1 MPPIKLVIS
10 RYNENLDWANQF
22 SNVLIYNK
30 GNNVTISHNII
41 TLPNVGREGHT
52 IFHHIYENYDC
63 LDEYTAFLQGN
74 PFDHSPN
81 LISNLTK
88 YISSECIPDFQYLS
102 ENYYD
107 TYVFDCPH
115 HSCLPM
121 RIVYN
126 KVFGCNMLENKKM
139 SFASGAQF
147 IVSKRRILQ
156 RPREFYKNIIEILEY
171 SVKPVEGWVI
181 ERLQNE
187 IFKPF
192 GGETAESDGA
202 FSLKN
207 RDEVGD
213 LNQRRIKSAP
223 AYLTSSGS
231 MTDKEMNAAPEGRFQ
246 IFSGLNVKMCN
257 IEELRK
263 GEPDTEIPI
272 IIVCYNNYKYVKNT
286 IDQLIRLNPGY
297 KKSIIIMNNSSDDI
311 ETIEYLNSL
320 DIRIKTL
327 PNKGPWVTPIDNA
340 DFYNELPDK
349 FIISD
354 PDLEFHPNLP
364 TDFVNKM
371 SELSDKYKTSKI
383 GFSINMSDSDKMY
396 PGEYI
401 RSVIEWESKFWQNR
415 ISDDNYELYSADI
428 DTTFSLI
435 NKKYWLNSSIRI
447 AGNFTCRHLP
457 FYINNGVMSLK
468 EEYDYYLRSK
478 YSSLG
483 KVFLS
488 YFNDN
493 YKMNGNGDI
502 QKNNN
507 NTILSFLD

>member
-1 MPPIKLVIS
+1 MPAIKLVIS

-41 TLPNVGREGHT
+41 TLPNIGREGHT

-88 YISSECIPDFQYLS
+88 YISSDFIPDFQYLS

-147 IVSKRRILQ
+147 IVSKRRILK

-171 SVKPVEGWVI
+171 SVKPVEGWAI

-187 IFKPF
+187 IFNSEK
-192 GGETAESDGA
+192 
-202 FSLKN
+202 
-207 RDEVGD
+207 
-213 LNQRRIKSAP
+213 
-223 AYLTSSGS
+223 
-231 MTDKEMNAAPEGRFQ
+231 
-246 IFSGLNVKMCN
+246 
-257 IEELRK
+257 LRK
-263 GEPDTEIPI
+263 GEPETEIPI
-272 IIVCYNNYKYVKNT
+272 VIVCYNNYKYVKNT
-286 IDQLIRLNPGY
+286 IDQLIRLNPDY
-297 KKSIIIMNNSSDDI
+297 KKSIIVMNNSSDDK
-311 ETIEYLNSL
+311 ETMEYLNSL
-320 DIRIKTL
+320 DVRIKTL
-327 PNKGPWVTPIDNA
+327 TNKGPWVTPVDNP

-364 TDFVNKM
+364 KDFVSHM
-371 SELSDKYKTSKI
+371 AELSDKYKTSKI
-383 GFSINMSDSDKMY
+383 GFSINIADSEKMY
-396 PGEYI
+396 PGEYM

-457 FYINNGVMSLK
+457 FYINNGVMSVK
-468 EEYDYYLRSK
+468 EEYDYYSRSQ

-493 YKMNGNGDI
+493 YKMNETGDI
-502 QKNNN
+502 EKNNK
-507 NTILSFLD
+507 NTIQSFLD

>member
-1 MPPIKLVIS
+1 
-10 RYNENLDWANQF
+10 
-22 SNVLIYNK
+22 
-30 GNNVTISHNII
+30 
-41 TLPNVGREGHT
+41 
-52 IFHHIYENYDC
+52 
-63 LDEYTAFLQGN
+63 
-74 PFDHSPN
+74 
-81 LISNLTK
+81 
-88 YISSECIPDFQYLS
+88 
-102 ENYYD
+102 
-107 TYVFDCPH
+107 
-115 HSCLPM
+115 
-121 RIVYN
+121 
-126 KVFGCNMLENKKM
+126 MLENKKM

-171 SVKPVEGWVI
+171 SVKPVEGWAI

-192 GGETAESDGA
+192 GVESDGA

-213 LNQRRIKSAP
+213 
-223 AYLTSSGS
+223 
-231 MTDKEMNAAPEGRFQ
+231 
-246 IFSGLNVKMCN
+246 VKMCN
-257 IEELRK
+257 GEELRK

-286 IDQLIRLNPGY
+286 IDQLIRVNPGY
-297 KKSIIIMNNSSDDI
+297 KKSIIIMNNSSDDN

-364 TDFVNKM
+364 TDFVSRM
-371 SELSDKYKTSKI
+371 AELSDKYKTSKI

-396 PGEYI
+396 PGEYM

-502 QKNNN
+502 QKNNK

>member
-1 MPPIKLVIS
+1 MPAIKLVIS
-10 RYNENLDWANQF
+10 RYNENLDWANQL

-30 GNNVTISHNII
+30 GALIDSAHPIL
-41 TLPNVGREGHT
+41 TLPNFGREGHT
-52 IFHHIYENYDC
+52 IFHHIYDNYEN

-88 YISSECIPDFQYLS
+88 YISSDSIPDFQYLS

-126 KVFGCNMLENKKM
+126 KVFGCNMMENKKM
-139 SFASGAQF
+139 AFASGAQF

-171 SVKPVEGWVI
+171 SVKPVEGWAI

-192 GGETAESDGA
+192 GVETAESDGA

-213 LNQRRIKSAP
+213 LN
-223 AYLTSSGS
+223 
-231 MTDKEMNAAPEGRFQ
+231 
-246 IFSGLNVKMCN
+246 VKMCN
-257 IEELRK
+257 SEELRK

-286 IDQLIRLNPGY
+286 IDQLIGVNPDY
-297 KKSIIIMNNSSDDI
+297 KKSIIIMNNSSDDN

-320 DIRIKTL
+320 NIRIKTL

-364 TDFVNKM
+364 KDFVSRM
-371 SELSDKYKTSKI
+371 AELSDKYKTSKI
-383 GFSINMSDSDKMY
+383 GFSINMADSEKMY

-401 RSVIEWESKFWQNR
+401 CSVIEWESKFWQNR
-415 ISDDNYELYSADI
+415 IADETYELYSADI

-457 FYINNGVMSLK
+457 FYINNGIMSLQ

-493 YKMNGNGDI
+493 YKKNENGTI
-502 QKNNN
+502 QKNNK
-507 NTILSFLD
+507 NTILNFLD